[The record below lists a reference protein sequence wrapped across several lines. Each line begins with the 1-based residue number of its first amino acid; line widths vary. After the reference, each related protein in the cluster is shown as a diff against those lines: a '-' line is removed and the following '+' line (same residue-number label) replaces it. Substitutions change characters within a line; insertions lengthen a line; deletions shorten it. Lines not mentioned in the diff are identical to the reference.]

1 MRKVLRSFM
10 PGLLALSLM
19 ALPWLAGY
27 SDAQTPT
34 PLPGTYSGTLQNAT
48 SSATS
53 NGTDLTLNGQVP
65 TVTIQASGTFGSAT
79 FTIQGSLDDTNY
91 NTLTC
96 TNMSGSSTLN
106 TAGWLDATGMWM
118 CDTTGINYLRAAINS
133 GTPTSVT
140 IKAQGNSKAFSAY
153 RPGAP
158 GTLTSP
164 SIATSI
170 TDANG
175 NTLCT
180 ITARTT
186 GGNIVDV
193 LECNVTPFR
202 LNVINASGS
211 HIEFN
216 QASPPTVNG
225 TSTLASE
232 GTDTAG
238 AITAGVNVGLGP
250 LLTFA
255 HAYTNAPICQVHNR
269 TRASAVF
276 ASTSTT
282 AMQVMASTTGGWVLS
297 DVLTYQCIG
306 LY

>member
-27 SDAQTPT
+27 VDAQTPP
-34 PLPGTYSGTLQNAT
+34 PLPGPYSGILQNAT
-48 SSATS
+48 ASATS
-53 NGTDLTLNGQVP
+53 NGTDLVLNGQVP
-65 TVTIQASGTFGSAT
+65 TVTIQASGTFGTGT

-91 NTLTC
+91 NALTC
-96 TNMSGSSTLN
+96 TTMDGGSTLN
-106 TAGWLDATGMWM
+106 ASGWLTAAGMWQ
-118 CDTTGINYLRAAINS
+118 CDTGGVNYLRAAIAT

-140 IKAQGNSKAFSAY
+140 IRAQGTTKPFSAY
-153 RPGAP
+153 RPGTP

-164 SIATSI
+164 SIKTSI
-170 TDANG
+170 VDENS

-186 GGNIVDV
+186 GGNIVDA

-211 HIEFN
+211 HIEYN

-225 TSTLASE
+225 TSTLS
-232 GTDTAG
+232 TDATDAAG

-250 LLTFA
+250 LMTFISA
-255 HAYTNAPICQVHNR
+255 WTNAPICQVHNR

-282 AMQVMASTTGGWVLS
+282 ALQVMASTTGGWVLS

-306 LY
+306 VY